1 MLLLAV
7 PFHRRIPEY
16 GSKSDGGPH
25 STFPGKHFPF
35 LSLNPGDIRDT
46 RDTSVGSLSSD
57 IDITN
62 VSRKNVGFLAILL
75 LFSSLPMV
83 SGC

>member
-1 MLLLAV
+1 M
-7 PFHRRIPEY
+7 
-16 GSKSDGGPH
+16 
-25 STFPGKHFPF
+25 
-35 LSLNPGDIRDT
+35 NPGDIHDT
-46 RDTSVGSLSSD
+46 RDTSVGSLFSD